1 MQMNVNPPGRNEP
14 ARPSDAE
21 PLRTDRTVSTDD
33 QDVSATDPITGE
45 KPVVVG
51 PDKARAASTNRM
63 PARVLLISVTL
74 TAVAFLIG
82 YLLVR

>member
-1 MQMNVNPPGRNEP
+1 MQMNVNRPSKTEP
-14 ARPSDAE
+14 ATSGDAE
-21 PLRTDRTVSTDD
+21 PLRTDRTVSADD
-33 QDVSATDPITGE
+33 QDVAATDPITGE

-51 PDKARAASTNRM
+51 PEKARAASTNRM

>member
-1 MQMNVNPPGRNEP
+1 MNVNPTGRGQP
-14 ARPSDAE
+14 AGASDSE
-21 PLRTDRTVSTDD
+21 PLRTDRTVSEDD
-33 QDVSATDPITGE
+33 QDVAATDPITGE
-45 KPVVVG
+45 KPVVIG
-51 PDKARAASTNRM
+51 PEKARAASTNRM